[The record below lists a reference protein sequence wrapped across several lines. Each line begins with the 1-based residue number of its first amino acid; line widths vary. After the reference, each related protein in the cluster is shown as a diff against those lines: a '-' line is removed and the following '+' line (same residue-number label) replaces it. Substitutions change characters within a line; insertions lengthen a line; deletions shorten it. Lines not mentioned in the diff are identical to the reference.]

1 MPDVKRIAL
10 VSKDF
15 FTRSDERLCIE
26 AKGYDLIYHED
37 VERALELLLSSPPDL
52 LIIQKGLDKGLDKE
66 VIIALKKNLQLAL
79 MPIILIVSERDLMA
93 GLEWKYYPVDDLING
108 QATIEELLTRIEL
121 AISRSKRVADNN
133 PLTKLP
139 GNSSILKSIQNMLDN
154 RLPHAVCY
162 VDIDNFKPYNDKYG
176 FSRGDEVIRMVARIL
191 VNVVQ
196 EKAGRQGFVGH
207 VGGDD
212 FIFHVP
218 MDVVESTCQD
228 VIKNFSALIPL
239 FLDEEDL
246 EAGFFVSL
254 DRKGKEQKFP
264 LTSLSIAVVPC
275 PPGRFNHYG
284 EVASC
289 AAGLKKKVKSL
300 EGSNFLIDRRKS

>member
-1 MPDVKRIAL
+1 MKRIAL

-15 FTRSDERLCIE
+15 FNRSDERLCLE

-37 VERALELLLSSPPDL
+37 IERSLEILLSSPPDL

-66 VIIALKKNLQLAL
+66 VIVTLKKNLQLAL
-79 MPIILIVSERDLMA
+79 MPIILIVSERDLVA
-93 GLEWKYYPVDDLING
+93 GLEWKYYQVDDLING
-108 QATIEELLTRIEL
+108 HATIEELLTRIEL

-139 GNSSILKSIQNMLDN
+139 GNSSILKSIQNILDN
-154 RLPHAVCY
+154 RLSHAVCY

-196 EKAGRQGFVGH
+196 EKAKRQGFVGH

-218 MDVVESTCQD
+218 MDVAEPTCQD

-246 EAGFFVSL
+246 EAGFFISF
-254 DRKGKEQKFP
+254 DRQGKEQKFP

-284 EVASC
+284 EVVSC

>member
-15 FTRSDERLCIE
+15 FNRPDERLCIE

-52 LIIQKGLDKGLDKE
+52 LIIQKGLDKGLDRE
-66 VIIALKKNLQLAL
+66 VIVALKKNLQLAL
-79 MPIILIVSERDLMA
+79 MPIILVVSERDLVT
-93 GLEWKYYPVDDLING
+93 GLEWKYYPVDDLVNG
-108 QATIEELLTRIEL
+108 QATVEELLTRIEL

-139 GNSSILKSIQNMLDN
+139 GNSSILKSIQNVLDD

-196 EKAGRQGFVGH
+196 ERAGRQGFVGH

-218 MDVVESTCQD
+218 MDVVEPTCKD

-239 FLDEEDL
+239 FLNEEDL
-246 EAGFFVSL
+246 EAGYFISV
-254 DRKGKEQKFP
+254 DRQGNEQRFP

-275 PPGRFNHYG
+275 PPGRFSHYG

-300 EGSNFLIDRRKS
+300 EGSNFLIDRRKN